1 MATAARNS
9 SRSVIVADEDLMVLL
24 ADMLEKM
31 ELLEA
36 KMMQLGQQ
44 GSFPSATGADARGAT
59 IREDTAKST
68 AREFAIKA
76 VGVAR
81 DAVLLCGR
89 LDDAHSRLKPRRVL
103 EH

>member
-1 MATAARNS
+1 MATVARNNG
-9 SRSVIVADEDLMVLL
+9 RSVIVADEDLMVLL

-36 KMMQLGQQ
+36 KVMLLGQQ
-44 GSFPSATGADARGAT
+44 GSFPSATGADTSGPA
-59 IREDTAKST
+59 IRVDTAKSA

-81 DAVLLCGR
+81 DAVLFCAR
-89 LDDAHSRLKPRRVL
+89 LDDAHGRVKPRRVL